1 MTKLALLQLDPTVG
15 DLSGNTKRL
24 EGLALLA
31 SNHGA
36 TVGISTELAV
46 CGYPP
51 RDLLLER
58 DFVTCSFEAAL
69 NIQSSLPL
77 LVGTPV
83 PADDDRSLPTNGV
96 VRCDPENETI
106 TGEELARVVAE
117 KQLLPTYDVFDEAR
131 YFAAKN
137 RSGLARSFGNLTL
150 GVTVCE
156 DAWQSAGMTP
166 SAYANDPIEHIAEWC
181 RQGVDIHATV
191 NLSASPFHTEKFTTR
206 LAVARHAAL
215 VLNHPFL
222 LANQVGGNDD
232 LLFDGRSLVAWPDGR
247 AVVAPSWQEGVLLVD
262 LHEPSACSWIQ
273 SDLPDALCT
282 GQSTLMV
289 LEADDNGQSLMDTV
303 DELTDAV
310 VTGLADYCRKS
321 GITSVV
327 LGLSGGIDSAVAA
340 CVAVAALGP
349 QNVTGLAMPS
359 RHSSQHSID
368 DAQHTADALGMEY
381 MVHRID
387 GMHERVE
394 DTLGDVLL
402 DGHPVAGENLQAR
415 LRAIL
420 VMGYANARSSMAITT
435 GNKSEIAQGYC
446 TLYGDMAGGY
456 APLGDVYKMEVYAM
470 AERFNQRAK
479 AMGRPAPV
487 SSSTMT
493 KPPSAELAPDQFD
506 EDTLPAYDLLDEVL
520 RSHIEGGL
528 NADDLV
534 KSGFGEELV
543 NDVLGRLE
551 RNEHKRWQMSPAPR
565 VSSRAFGQ
573 GWRRPLAS
581 RHDWR
586 VDR

>member
-1 MTKLALLQLDPTVG
+1 M
-15 DLSGNTKRL
+15 
-24 EGLALLA
+24 
-31 SNHGA
+31 
-36 TVGISTELAV
+36 
-46 CGYPP
+46 
-51 RDLLLER
+51 
-58 DFVTCSFEAAL
+58 
-69 NIQSSLPL
+69 
-77 LVGTPV
+77 
-83 PADDDRSLPTNGV
+83 
-96 VRCDPENETI
+96 
-106 TGEELARVVAE
+106 
-117 KQLLPTYDVFDEAR
+117 
-131 YFAAKN
+131 
-137 RSGLARSFGNLTL
+137 
-150 GVTVCE
+150 
-156 DAWQSAGMTP
+156 
-166 SAYANDPIEHIAEWC
+166 
-181 RQGVDIHATV
+181 
-191 NLSASPFHTEKFTTR
+191 
-206 LAVARHAAL
+206 L

-289 LEADDNGQSLMDTV
+289 LEADDNGQSLMDTI

-359 RHSSQHSID
+359 RHSSRHSID

-387 GMHERVE
+387 GMHEHVE

-435 GNKSEIAQGYC
+435 GNKSEIAG
-446 TLYGDMAGGY
+446 
-456 APLGDVYKMEVYAM
+456 
-470 AERFNQRAK
+470 
-479 AMGRPAPV
+479 
-487 SSSTMT
+487 
-493 KPPSAELAPDQFD
+493 
-506 EDTLPAYDLLDEVL
+506 VL
-520 RSHIEGGL
+520 HAVR
-528 NADDLV
+528 
-534 KSGFGEELV
+534 
-543 NDVLGRLE
+543 
-551 RNEHKRWQMSPAPR
+551 
-565 VSSRAFGQ
+565 
-573 GWRRPLAS
+573 
-581 RHDWR
+581 
-586 VDR
+586 

>member
-46 CGYPP
+46 CGYP

-69 NIQSSLPL
+69 NVQSSLPL

>member
-1 MTKLALLQLDPTVG
+1 M
-15 DLSGNTKRL
+15 
-24 EGLALLA
+24 
-31 SNHGA
+31 
-36 TVGISTELAV
+36 
-46 CGYPP
+46 
-51 RDLLLER
+51 
-58 DFVTCSFEAAL
+58 TCSFEAAL
-69 NIQSSLPL
+69 NVQSSLPL

-387 GMHERVE
+387 GMHEGVE